1 MQGAFY
7 RFKRKSMEI
16 FSPGI
21 GLILWMTLSFSAL
34 VFILRRYAWKPIL
47 KSLRDREDTIDEAL
61 NMANQARDEMKT
73 LKAGNEAL
81 LKEAQEERNIILR
94 DARKVK
100 ENIIEQ
106 ARTKANEE
114 ADNIVENAKERI
126 QNEKMAAMADLKNQ
140 IAFISVEIAEKILER
155 ELSEDSKQED
165 YMKKLIENAK
175 LN

>member
-16 FSPGI
+16 VSPGI

-126 QNEKMAAMADLKNQ
+126 QNEKMAAMTDLKNQ